1 MNMTE
6 IQTEPGEVQ
15 PGSPA
20 AEVLTAS
27 VEEKFAALFKAVHP
41 PVTTWKPLSAFEAS
55 TAFDMMESETE
66 VVPGMT
72 VPHYA

>member
-1 MNMTE
+1 MNE
-6 IQTEPGEVQ
+6 VHTEPAEAP
-15 PGSPA
+15 PGSSTA
-20 AEVLTAS
+20 GILTAS

-55 TAFDMMESETE
+55 TAFDMMENETE